1 MKIVRPV
8 TFALLAASVL
18 GGCSGSASQSP
29 NLPAS
34 SAANPPGVSRVA
46 PPFASALPP
55 QMFHPDRRK
64 SWIAADAA
72 KQAQLLFET
81 DLGTGAV
88 DIFALPGM
96 RLEGQ
101 ITGLYSPTGDCSDSH
116 GNVWIAELG
125 KSRMLEYSREG
136 KLLHTI
142 VRANLAPWG
151 CAVNPINGALAVT
164 NYEGPQYQA
173 GDVLVY
179 ASPSAHPVIL
189 RNPEQAVYLEAAYD
203 RSGNLWVTG
212 YTSSEYSII
221 SACGASRCRTVILR
235 GGSIFSPST
244 IAWDD
249 RSHSWVVFDQY
260 CRNMAFT
267 CSYPVSTHGTVGKP
281 TQYLNS
287 VGGALCQL
295 MQGALV
301 TTGKETIVVGGD
313 NEYTC
318 LGYKSSSVNRWV
330 YRAGGMPTN
339 YNTGAVVY
347 PWGAAVST
355 R

>member
-8 TFALLAASVL
+8 TFALLAAVVFS
-18 GGCSGSASQSP
+18 GCSSSASPP
-29 NLPAS
+29 NLPPS
-34 SAANPPGVSRVA
+34 SAANPSGLLRVVL
-46 PPFASALPP
+46 PFGSALPP
-55 QMFHPDRRK
+55 RIFHPDRRP
-64 SWIAADAA
+64 SWIATDAA

-81 DLGTGAV
+81 DIGIAAV
-88 DIFALPGM
+88 NIFALPGM

-101 ITGLYSPTGDCSDSH
+101 ITGLSTPTGDCSDNH

-125 KSRMLEYSREG
+125 KSRMLKYSRAG

-142 VRANLAPWG
+142 ARANLEPWG

-164 NYEGPQYQA
+164 NYEGPQYQS

-179 ASPSAHPVIL
+179 ANPSAHPVIL
-189 RNPEQAVYLEAAYD
+189 RNPEQAVYLEAAWD

-221 SACGASRCRTVILR
+221 SECGASKCRTVILH

-244 IAWDD
+244 IAWND

-260 CRNMAFT
+260 CHNLAFI
-267 CSYPVSTHGTVGKP
+267 CSYPVSTHGAVGKP
-281 TQYLNS
+281 TQYLSS
-287 VGGALCQL
+287 VGGALCQ
-295 MQGALV
+295 QWQPALV
-301 TTGKETIVVGGD
+301 TTGKETVVVGGD
-313 NEYTC
+313 NEYYC
-318 LGYKSSSVNRWV
+318 LGYKSSSVNRWA
-330 YRAGGMPTN
+330 YPAGGRPAN
-339 YNTGAVVY
+339 YNTGAVVF